1 MTWELPN
8 LLPCGRIPAFSRS
21 FDRVVCEEQAVD
33 GRGRLLDALRQ
44 RPIPEISKT
53 ESLEEF
59 GFTRRLEFDTMDF
72 FGNYL
77 IYYRVENP
85 GEEFFAAYGNYV
97 AALPVVR
104 QLAA

>member
-1 MTWELPN
+1 
-8 LLPCGRIPAFSRS
+8 
-21 FDRVVCEEQAVD
+21 
-33 GRGRLLDALRQ
+33 
-44 RPIPEISKT
+44 
-53 ESLEEF
+53 
-59 GFTRRLEFDTMDF
+59 MDF

-85 GEEFFAAYGNYV
+85 GEEFLQQYGNYV